1 MKRLA
6 ALAPL
11 LALAAAC
18 GGSDDVHGTTKI
30 TSRAHLPAGGGPIT
44 GTFRATGA
52 VDDSGTLL
60 DTFKVLPK
68 SPAGDDRARVERN
81 LHGKKGTIR
90 IRFVLTVTKSGRA
103 TGLAH
108 TLFASGDYAPLRGPA
123 GVYNGHIDFLPH
135 GAENIRDT
143 ITIPVDTGEREASTA

>member
-6 ALAPL
+6 ALVPL

-18 GGSDDVHGTTKI
+18 GGSDGIHGTTRL
-30 TSRAHLPAGGGPIT
+30 TARAHLPAGGGPIT

-68 SPAGDDRARVERN
+68 SPAGDDRARVERS
-81 LHGKKGTIR
+81 LHGRKGTIR
-90 IRFVLTVTKSGRA
+90 IGFVLTVTKSGK
-103 TGLAH
+103 
-108 TLFASGDYAPLRGPA
+108 ASGHWQIQSGTGDYAKLRGSGHYA
-123 GVYNGHIDFLPH
+123 GHVDFLAH

-143 ITIPVDTGEREASTA
+143 MAGVIGGPLEA